1 MDTQIIILIVTAII
15 AMIILKK
22 RWDWICRR
30 VQIARINEE
39 EAIQKKKMR
48 QLQKNRDYKMNRER
62 AEEMT
67 LRTKPPMQ
75 AVQKRR

>member
-22 RWDWICRR
+22 SWDWICWR
-30 VQIARINEE
+30 VQIARINAE